1 MICNVENLYFARGGV
16 VCMKN
21 GGYEKLKDQ
30 VWETLKDYPKRK
42 SSVWSHFYFFFSIC
56 AFLGLKRGLDMEI
69 CKCAGLLH
77 DLWLF
82 FNMTL
87 DNDIPHKKHGY
98 IGSDFAKEIL
108 NENGG
113 YSEEQTEIICRMIYN
128 HNDKDIVHDEYS
140 ETLKDA
146 DALEH
151 YLNNSG
157 YDKDYNYYGRDKKIF
172 DEFMIKENL

>member
-1 MICNVENLYFARGGV
+1 MHTE
-16 VCMKN
+16 
-21 GGYEKLKDQ
+21 
-30 VWETLKDYPKRK
+30 
-42 SSVWSHFYFFFSIC
+42 SVWSHFFGVASLC

-82 FNMTL
+82 RNIPL
-87 DNDIPHKKHGY
+87 DKDTHKKHGY
-98 IGSDFAKEIL
+98 IGSDFANGIL

-157 YDKDYNYYGRDKKIF
+157 YDDKYNYHGHDKKIL
-172 DEFMIKENL
+172 DEFIIKENLYNISHRP

>member
-1 MICNVENLYFARGGV
+1 
-16 VCMKN
+16 MKN
-21 GGYEKLKDQ
+21 YEKLKEQ
-30 VWETLKDYPKRK
+30 VWDALKEHPMHRD
-42 SSVWSHFYFFFSIC
+42 SVWSHFFGVAMLC
-56 AFLGLKRGLDMEI
+56 GFLGLKRGLDFEV

-82 FNMTL
+82 RNFPL
-87 DNDIPHKKHGY
+87 DKDTHKKHGY
-98 IGSDFAKEIL
+98 NGSDLAKGIL

-113 YSEEQTEIICRMIYN
+113 YSEEQIEIICRMIYN

-146 DALEH
+146 DSLEH

-157 YDKDYNYYGRDKKIF
+157 YDKKYNYYGRDKKIF
-172 DEFMIKENL
+172 DEFIIKENL

>member
-1 MICNVENLYFARGGV
+1 MEN
-16 VCMKN
+16 
-21 GGYEKLKDQ
+21 YEKLKDE
-30 VWETLKDYPKRK
+30 VWETLKDYPMHMA
-42 SSVWSHFYFFFSIC
+42 SVWSHFYGVASLC

-82 FNMTL
+82 LNVPM
-87 DNDIPHKKHGY
+87 DIDTHKKHGY
-98 IGSDFAKEIL
+98 LGSDFSREIL
-108 NENGG
+108 NKNGG

-128 HNDKDIVHDEYS
+128 HNDKDIFHDEYS

-146 DALEH
+146 DVLEH

-157 YDKDYNYYGRDKKIF
+157 DENYKYYGRDKKIF
-172 DEFMIKENL
+172 DEFMIFGDYFEKHKAISGNI